1 MLNIQKLTPVKTID
15 MAEEITLDNSVIP
28 IDDFTYILHYLHSG
42 IDIAISDVSR
52 YKNVLILID
61 KLFAKES
68 CRENF
73 AKKYIE
79 SVKASDWRNK
89 KLNTV
94 KRELVS
100 FIDTGNHAQRLT
112 KVESVRIQRHSYRTL
127 VKENREFASCV
138 DAFSRRFDAVR
149 YFTEKMSIHELVG
162 KASQVNARELVDVHV
177 NAPYLNSPM
186 TVDLSTNIKL
196 DDADIPIDRFIYEV
210 YYKQKDC
217 ELWIRPNKQE
227 PCALGEIYRKNTNLL
242 KNETLLNGIVMRP
255 QTFFDRFITENVET
269 LEMPNK
275 AVYERF
281 IERMLS
287 WDDENAQIGK
297 NVLYNVDC
305 GINFSRTW
313 SGKKSFYENII
324 ANSVKSNHVTLPRVE
339 NFIGVSASR
348 IAANPNGVLSD
359 IFVRA
364 DEMSEADFRRLADH
378 PSGYN
383 YFSPF
388 KVGEY
393 EYKDALYRIKIKKD
407 NGVANPLIYD
417 YKINVDIDD
426 VKDRGTVDIP
436 AEETKVYFNR
446 SYYTEPDVVVNV
458 VSGEEGKVIIP
469 FIISTD
475 GEDDRGRYF
484 TIILKDTAGNPV
496 SGTISWNS
504 NGY

>member
-1 MLNIQKLTPVKTID
+1 MLNIQKLTLPKTID
-15 MAEEITLDNSVIP
+15 MAESITLDNAAIP
-28 IDDFTYILHYLHSG
+28 IEGFTYIFNDLHSG
-42 IDIAISDVSR
+42 TGIVISDVSKYKKTQSFFDSLSIGEDKRRNLARR
-52 YKNVLILID
+52 Y
-61 KLFAKES
+61 A
-68 CRENF
+68 
-73 AKKYIE
+73 E
-79 SVKASDWRNK
+79 SVKASSWQNK
-89 KLNTV
+89 KINTSKEELINFSDTFKRVQKLSKAESIKLQRYVYTTVAKKNKETTSCFDMLN
-94 KRELVS
+94 R
-100 FIDTGNHAQRLT
+100 Q
-112 KVESVRIQRHSYRTL
+112 
-127 VKENREFASCV
+127 
-138 DAFSRRFDAVR
+138 FDADR
-149 YFTEKMSIHELVG
+149 YFSERMSIHELAG
-162 KASQVNARELVDVHV
+162 KASQTNLQELVDVHV

-484 TIILKDTAGNPV
+484 TIILKDTAGDPV